1 MPKKPATKPQTDAR
15 DRAKLWSAVVANLRA
30 AATKENAAFYQRVAP
45 TAGRILGVKV
55 PVIRAHVKAFAAAN
69 RDLSLDDAIALAD
82 QALESRC
89 REEQLFAAFL
99 LARYRRQLGPDAW
112 PAVSRWVDAI
122 DNWEACDQLAMGVA
136 GEIVARHPQ
145 LIRDLEEWAGSPS
158 PWRRRFAVACTTV
171 LNQKG
176 RSDARAALRVCE
188 RLVAD
193 PDRSVAKAVG
203 WALREACKSDASAVF
218 EFLLRHRDAM
228 PARLLRESAEKLPPS
243 QQKRLGLMPRRAD

>member
-1 MPKKPATKPQTDAR
+1 MDSRK
-15 DRAKLWSAVVANLRA
+15 RAGLWSAVVANLRA
-30 AATKENAAFYQRVAP
+30 AATKENAAFYHRVAP
-45 TAGRILGVKV
+45 TAGTILGVKV
-55 PVIRAHVKAFAAAN
+55 PLIRDQVKTFAAAN
-69 RDLSLDDAIALAD
+69 RELSLIDAIALAD
-82 QALESRC
+82 GAFESRC

-99 LARYRRQLGPDAW
+99 LARYKRQLDPEAW

-145 LIRDLEEWAGSPS
+145 LARDLETWAKSPN

-176 RSDARAALRVCE
+176 RSDASAALRVCE
-188 RLVAD
+188 RLVEE

-203 WALREACKSDASAVF
+203 WALREACKSDAPAVF
-218 EFLLRHRDAM
+218 EFLLRHRDVM
-228 PARLLRESAEKLPPS
+228 SARLLRESAEKLPPS
-243 QQKRLGLMPRRAD
+243 QQERLGLTPRSAG